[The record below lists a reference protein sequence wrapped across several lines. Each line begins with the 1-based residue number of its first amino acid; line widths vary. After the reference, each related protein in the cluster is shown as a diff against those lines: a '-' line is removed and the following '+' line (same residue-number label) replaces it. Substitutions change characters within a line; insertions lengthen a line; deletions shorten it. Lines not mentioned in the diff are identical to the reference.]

1 MNRLISTLVVGLISG
16 ALGGAAVWYGLSS
29 GTFAGLSN
37 PQTIGDVVQTVADR
51 NVEETSA
58 TIDVVEAAS
67 DSVVSI
73 VVTKEYQQVQQR
85 GGTFGSPFFD
95 DFFGGPQQAP
105 QSNEEGETEQVEVG
119 SGTGFV
125 VSDDGI
131 IVTNRHVVSEA
142 DASYTVVFDDGTSYE
157 AEVVGR
163 DVTTDLAL
171 LQIDAKDLPALELAD
186 SDKVVVG
193 QSVIAIG
200 NTLGE
205 YDNTVTKGIISG
217 LSRDLGGQYSGLIQT
232 DAAINSGN
240 SGGPLL
246 NLDGQVVGIN
256 TAVDRSGEGIGFA
269 IPINDAKAAI
279 DSVKEHGRIIR
290 AGLGVRYIEID
301 PELAEL
307 NDLPYEY
314 GAYIRGDNLQFGVI
328 AGSPADKAGINE
340 GDIILEVDGTK
351 VDQENSLSELLRG
364 KSVGDQ
370 AVLKVYQDG
379 EEKDITVTL
388 EELPAE
394 NTDQKPAAQQ
404 QDQQGQQ
411 KQKPEPQQ

>member
-1 MNRLISTLVVGLISG
+1 MKRFLSTLVVGLISG
-16 ALGGAAVWYGLSS
+16 ALGGAAVWYAMSS

-37 PQTIGDVVQTVADR
+37 AQTIGDVVQTVADR
-51 NVEETSA
+51 EVEETSA

-73 VVTKEYQQVQQR
+73 VVTKEYKQVQQR
-85 GGTFGSPFFD
+85 GGRIANPFFD
-95 DFFGGPQQAP
+95 DFFGAP
-105 QSNEEGETEQVEVG
+105 QEEAETDDGATEEVEVA

-125 VSDDGI
+125 VSADGI
-131 IVTNRHVVSEA
+131 IVTNRHVVSET

-186 SDKVVVG
+186 SDKAVVG

-246 NLDGQVVGIN
+246 NLDGEVLGIN

-290 AGLGVRYIEID
+290 AGLGVRYVEID
-301 PELAEL
+301 EQLAEL
-307 NDLPYEY
+307 NDLPYNY
-314 GAYIRGDNLQFGVI
+314 GAYVRGNDLQFGVI
-328 AGSPADKAGINE
+328 TGSAADKAGINE

-351 VDQENSLSELLRG
+351 VNEDNALSSLLRG
-364 KSVGDQ
+364 KAVGDQ
-370 AVLKVYQDG
+370 VVLKVYQDG

-388 EELPAE
+388 EELPGE
-394 NTDQKPAAQQ
+394 EEKKQQ
-404 QDQQGQQ
+404 Q
-411 KQKPEPQQ
+411 KE